1 MPLNLLKNYAALLD
15 LVGMPPQ
22 IRIASLRGV
31 FRRDIED
38 NSNFNFRTKKI
49 RPIKLE
55 GKSPMD
61 ILFMHLTHE
70 DEEIV
75 DGQMT
80 FKRRSN
86 FEINRAQRL
95 HWLRHHIE
103 ERQKENVKIFSALER
118 DAKKRKDVVKTYIYD
133 EAQEY
138 VIVLEPQR
146 SNLDY
151 YLLTAYYFNKPF
163 GKKKIEKL
171 FKNKLPDIY

>member
-1 MPLNLLKNYAALLD
+1 
-15 LVGMPPQ
+15 
-22 IRIASLRGV
+22 
-31 FRRDIED
+31 
-38 NSNFNFRTKKI
+38 
-49 RPIKLE
+49 
-55 GKSPMD
+55 MD